1 MGLRKSVERKSCVF
15 YCNEKRYVYNDFMSS
30 QMRNAYVRVRE
41 CAMHFT
47 EDAHWTVDQSNAFNH
62 ITVITLVF
70 SVERKWRF
78 TVPN

>member
-1 MGLRKSVERKSCVF
+1 
-15 YCNEKRYVYNDFMSS
+15 
-30 QMRNAYVRVRE
+30 MRNAYVRVRE